1 MREFHIATPAQ
12 EILPQLQYG
21 VDNLTKPRG
30 SLGRIEEV
38 AIRLGLI
45 QQSLRPTLRNP
56 YNIVFAADHGIAA
69 EGVSYSAPE
78 VTRQMVLNFLRGGA
92 GICMLCRQHGFK
104 LRVVDCGVNGDFF
117 VNENR
122 CDGEDVEAKEG
133 YSDGGRGGVKSG
145 CREGG
150 GEGSGVSEKRDSGVK
165 ASERLEESEG
175 CLDVPGFIDRK
186 IRRGTRNFL
195 YEGAMTEEEFERAV
209 EIGVEMVDEA
219 SADGCNVIS
228 FGEMG
233 VANTSPSSIWMHLFT
248 GIPLERCVGA
258 GSGLNADGVAHKLE
272 VLQQALNNFFQNHEA
287 FATTAPTA
295 TAPVTGTSAAT
306 ANSPTP
312 TAGTLAATA
321 NSPTATATASSFDA
335 KSSGDQNV
343 AYLTSPKETI
353 WDDSREKTSE
363 THMDRGMAL
372 EIVRY
377 FGGFEMVAAMGAM
390 MRAAELGMTIL
401 VDGFIMTAVLL
412 AVKQFYPEV
421 QEYCIFGHAGDEAG
435 HRLLLDFLGAEPL
448 LALGMRLGEG
458 TGAVAAYPILETAV
472 RMLQE
477 MTTWEEAGVT
487 KYIDK

>member
-45 QQSLRPTLRNP
+45 QQSLKPTLRNP

-78 VTRQMVLNFLRGGA
+78 VTRQMVVNFLRGGA

-104 LRVVDCGVNGDFF
+104 LRVVDCGVNGEFGAE
-117 VNENR
+117 VLQS
-122 CDGEDVEAKEG
+122 V
-133 YSDGGRGGVKSG
+133 GGRGGVKGG
-145 CREGG
+145 C
-150 GEGSGVSEKRDSGVK
+150 GEGCGVREKSDSGV
-165 ASERLEESEG
+165 EESERR
-175 CLDVPGFIDRK
+175 LDVAGFVDKK

-272 VLQQALNNFFQNHEA
+272 VLHQALKNFAKKSAENH
-287 FATTAPTA
+287 
-295 TAPVTGTSAAT
+295 V
-306 ANSPTP
+306 
-312 TAGTLAATA
+312 
-321 NSPTATATASSFDA
+321 
-335 KSSGDQNV
+335 
-343 AYLTSPKETI
+343 
-353 WDDSREKTSE
+353 
-363 THMDRGMAL
+363 DRGMAL

-390 MRAAELGMTIL
+390 MRAAELRMTIL

-458 TGAVAAYPILETAV
+458 TGAVASYPILETAV
-472 RMLQE
+472 RMLRE